1 MVKKLQR
8 WGLAKD
14 LLRQENSTWEVLFV
28 GGRSLLVQHGFALKA
43 VALLPSRVSLA
54 WETTVAQ
61 TLGQESEGQ
70 TCVHGIALPLPGI
83 CSNPNLSN
91 RNYVHGI
98 PANPNL
104 SKRNYVQNPNLSKRN
119 YVHGIPICSNPNL
132 PEPKRNYVHGIPLAR
147 KRADTK
153 LKVVPCRW

>member
-98 PANPNL
+98 P
-104 SKRNYVQNPNLSKRN
+104 
-119 YVHGIPICSNPNL
+119 ICSNPNL